1 MISNTYSQHESY
13 SKNSPEGG
21 GHHLPGGREGGEQ
34 HLPVLRHRGGQPPEP
49 AEGAVV
55 QGGRDAARDHREGD
69 RVGGSDPKL
78 LRHLLVPGGERR
90 GVGEKSEEKELIVN
104 YLPGQAYL
112 TELDSPAIKGETSSL
127 QCFVEEAGLP
137 PASVYRWE
145 RDGELLATTSSE
157 NYTTDILRVNS
168 KGNYSCAAVNEVG
181 VGPKAYEYIP
191 VYAPPTFIQDLP
203 DIRGAA
209 RDAPFISFE
218 CRVECEPV
226 CEILWTKDGER
237 VTNSE
242 LFIVRNRIIPEDV
255 LNNRFRSVTST
266 LQFNMTA
273 WPGRRLER
281 DRDRANYTCS
291 STPNMVGDGVSSS
304 MLFLVEYPPE
314 AMSLSDSIIQV
325 HEGQVPPDVECA
337 ASSWPPST
345 YLWVRGNMVL
355 ARDDTL
361 AFNNSVTREHDGKYV
376 CIAENRHG
384 KAQIEMKLE
393 VLSPG
398 SDVCQRHVPIFMK
411 YISPDIFAT
420 TDEVECMQ
428 KRNRKNHTDAFC
440 CQFCPI
446 GIYLDADGERNSDTF
461 KDYLRIPDFNFDGNE

>member
-1 MISNTYSQHESY
+1 MISQYFPTGELLKEVQCFRLSFGRAPATVNQIQIHRFFPPRVEATI
-13 SKNSPEGG
+13 SPEDVK
-21 GHHLPGGREGGEQ
+21 EGSSIS
-34 HLPVLRHRGGQPPEP
+34 LFCDIV
-49 AEGAVV
+49 EGNP
-55 QGGRDAARDHREGD
+55 QN
-69 RVGGSDPKL
+69 L
-78 LRHLLVPGGERR
+78 LRVRWFKEDEMLHETTEREIVWVGVTRNSSGIYSCQGENAA
-90 GVGEKSEEKELIVN
+90 GWGEKSEEKELIVN

-157 NYTTDILRVNS
+157 NYTTDMLRVNS

-273 WPGRRLER
+273 
-281 DRDRANYTCS
+281 
-291 STPNMVGDGVSSS
+291 
-304 MLFLVEYPPE
+304 
-314 AMSLSDSIIQV
+314 
-325 HEGQVPPDVECA
+325 GQVEDWRGTGTEQITLVPPRQTWLGMESRLACCFLL
-337 ASSWPPST
+337 ST
-345 YLWVRGNMVL
+345 HL
-355 ARDDTL
+355 
-361 AFNNSVTREHDGKYV
+361 K
-376 CIAENRHG
+376 
-384 KAQIEMKLE
+384 
-393 VLSPG
+393 P
-398 SDVCQRHVPIFMK
+398 
-411 YISPDIFAT
+411 
-420 TDEVECMQ
+420 
-428 KRNRKNHTDAFC
+428 
-440 CQFCPI
+440 
-446 GIYLDADGERNSDTF
+446 
-461 KDYLRIPDFNFDGNE
+461 